1 MFAGHVGA
9 ALAIGRAER
18 RINVGAFIAAA
29 LLLDVI
35 FWSFVLLGWESVS
48 IPADFAE
55 RHQADFV
62 FPYSHG
68 LIASIAW
75 SVIAAAVF
83 AWGAQSGAGTWRAA
97 ALVAA
102 AVFSHWLL
110 DALTHQP
117 ELPLAG
123 ADSAKIGF
131 GLWRNIPLALA
142 VEAAIVVAG
151 LAIFLRGSVLSRGR
165 SLALAALTLVTLAF
179 TVAGMTVAPP
189 PPSAFAMAASSLV
202 TLIVVCALAW
212 WIGRDTDKLRARG

>member
-1 MFAGHVGA
+1 MFAGHIGA
-9 ALAIGRAER
+9 SLAIGSAER
-18 RINVGAFIAAA
+18 RVNVGTFVFAA

-35 FWSFVLLGWESVS
+35 FWSFILLGWESVS
-48 IPADFAE
+48 IPADFAD

-75 SVIAAAVF
+75 SVVAAAVLV
-83 AWGAQSGAGTWRAA
+83 WCVRLPSGKWRAA
-97 ALVAA
+97 ALIAA

-123 ADSAKIGF
+123 ADSAKVGF
-131 GLWRNIPLALA
+131 GLWRNIPIALV
-142 VEAAIVVAG
+142 VEAAIVFAG
-151 LAIFLRGSVLSRGR
+151 LAMFLRGSILSRGR
-165 SLALAALTLVTLAF
+165 SLALAALTIVTLAF
-179 TVAGMTVAPP
+179 TVAGMTVAPS
-189 PPSAFAMAASSLV
+189 PPSAFAMAASSLI

-212 WIGRDTDKLRARG
+212 WIGRDTDKLRAHS